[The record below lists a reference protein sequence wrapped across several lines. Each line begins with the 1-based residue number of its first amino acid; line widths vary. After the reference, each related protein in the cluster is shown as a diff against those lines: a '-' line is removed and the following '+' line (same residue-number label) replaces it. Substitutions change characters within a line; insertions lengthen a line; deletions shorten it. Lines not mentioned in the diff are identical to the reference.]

1 MSKEVI
7 YIFIGG
13 GTGSALRYFIQLLMH
28 ERIVPYHFHGPLSRS
43 IFSQFLIG
51 LFYAL
56 SERFHLPF
64 EVRLFLTTGLC
75 GGFTTFSTFSS
86 DGVGLLKGEFYG
98 AFVLYTLLSIG
109 IGLAAT
115 LAGGYV
121 GNRFNNSN
129 INPTFTA

>member
-28 ERIVPYHFHGPLSRS
+28 ERIVPYHFPWATFTVNLLGS
-43 IFSQFLIG
+43 FLIG
-51 LFYAL
+51 LFY
-56 SERFHLPF
+56 
-64 EVRLFLTTGLC
+64 VRLFLTTGLC

-121 GNRFNNSN
+121 GKQ
-129 INPTFTA
+129 I

>member
-28 ERIVPYHFHGPLSRS
+28 FPWATFTVNLLGS
-43 IFSQFLIG
+43 FLIG

-121 GNRFNNSN
+121 GKQ
-129 INPTFTA
+129 I